1 MKRNFRL
8 AFNALTKLGVP
19 VREFNYN
26 GEDKF
31 WISAEDSESYRFC
44 DYYDGYLIPDWEFGV
59 SPVITDTLRK
69 YGLWA
74 EWQNPAQLNVW
85 ED

>member
-19 VREFNYN
+19 VRER
-26 GEDKF
+26 DDTF

-44 DYYDGYLIPDWEFGV
+44 DYYDGYRIPDWEFGV
-59 SPVITDTLRK
+59 SPVITETLRK
-69 YGLWA
+69 YDLWC
-74 EWQNPAQLNVW
+74 EWQNPAQLNVY